1 MSEHDE
7 GNLAGQKVIRLF
19 ADLGAEAEL
28 KHVLAM
34 GVPSIEEVKSTLQQ
48 VWARSSSG
56 DPEARFVGFLS
67 QLLRGRSCSD
77 LLNIWGLQQILDDQ
91 AGVAPMCNIPSE
103 SGLFAFAERTGE
115 SDGDC
120 WCYDI
125 PYQSIRG
132 IPVGSGYADANQ
144 SRLESYGVFPNL
156 HHFAAYL
163 RCTAELRNLIEPPA
177 LDHSDLSENH

>member
-7 GNLAGQKVIRLF
+7 GKLAGQKVIRLF

-56 DPEARFVGFLS
+56 APEARFVGFLS
-67 QLLRGRSCSD
+67 QLIRGRSCSD

-91 AGVAPMCNIPSE
+91 AGVAPICNIPSE
-103 SGLFAFAERTGE
+103 SGLFAFADWTGE

-125 PYQSIRG
+125 PYQSIRC

-144 SRLESYGVFPNL
+144 SRLESYGVFPDL

-163 RCTAELRNLIEPPA
+163 RCTAELRNRIEPPA
-177 LDHSDLSENH
+177 LDHSDQSENH